1 MATVLTPVGPA
12 DAATAVTGIAP
23 IVIDLGKEKKRRIKD
38 LKRGQGKLMAEI
50 AAVLNEVR
58 ASLGEEADGRQL
70 VPVIVIYKQK
80 KKRKKNGRGIF
91 PFAF

>member
-1 MATVLTPVGPA
+1 MATVLTPVGA
-12 DAATAVTGIAP
+12 AEATAVTGIAP

-58 ASLGEEADGRQL
+58 ASLGEESDGRQL
-70 VPVIVIYKQK
+70 VPVVIIYRK
-80 KKRKKNGRGIF
+80 KNKKKNGRSIF
-91 PFAF
+91 PFVF